1 MEENRTNE
9 SRRAPRRRVPALAVG
24 VTALALLVA
33 GCGGG
38 GNGGGGGGATP
49 ADTLVVA
56 GQTGDY
62 IRNFNPYSP
71 TLIEGPGTIFES
83 LFYFNVASG
92 AEPVP
97 VLGTE
102 YAWNEDGTELSITL
116 REGAT
121 WSDGEAFDA
130 EDVKFTFDMIASD
143 AVPNTVGFHGTTEVV
158 DPTHVVVTFEGP
170 SYMEGPQ
177 LLGKTWIV
185 PEHIWS
191 GIEDPNTDTIAEPV
205 GTGPYTLGDFK
216 GQAFTLDAN
225 PDYWG
230 GEPELAHVQYRAL
243 AGNQATTDA
252 LAAGQIDVYS
262 GPVPDIANV
271 EQDYPGYS
279 AITVPMN
286 QMVLDT
292 CANADLGC
300 TGPQTDPAVRQA
312 LYYAMD
318 RTQLNQLAF
327 QNTASAM
334 SPGFALPERDAA
346 YVSDALENETVPME
360 PDLARVDEILT
371 DAGYAREGDGVYARD
386 GEPLALTVTVVTGWT
401 DYITALETLREQLL
415 PAGIELTVAQVS
427 WNEMSDARSRGDFEL
442 VIDSLYP
449 GPAPDP
455 FYIYSYFF
463 GTENTAEVGER
474 ADTNYSRYSNAEVD
488 AAVAALTQLNPEDTA
503 ARMPHYDAI
512 QQRIEQDM
520 PYIPILTGG
529 TTTEFHAAKFDGWP
543 SQEDLYAFP
552 AVWSRPDQS
561 QMYMNLT
568 PTGE

>member
-1 MEENRTNE
+1 MRENRTNE
-9 SRRAPRRRVPALAVG
+9 PGPVHRRRASALAVG
-24 VTALALLVA
+24 AAALALLAA

-38 GNGGGGGGATP
+38 GNGGGGGGSTP

-71 TLIEGPGTIFES
+71 TLVEGPGTIFEP
-83 LFYFNVASG
+83 LFYFNLASPG
-92 AEPVP
+92 EPVSR
-97 VLGTE
+97 LGTE

-116 REGAT
+116 REGVT

-143 AVPNTVGFHGTTEVV
+143 AVPNTVGFHGTTEIV
-158 DPTHVVVTFEGP
+158 DPTHVTVTFDAP

-191 GIEDPNTDTIAEPV
+191 GIEDPNADTIPEPV

-230 GEPELAHVQYRAL
+230 GEPELTHVQYRSL
-243 AGNQATTDA
+243 AGNQASTDA
-252 LAAGQIDVYS
+252 LAAGQVDVYS

-271 EQDYPGYS
+271 EENYPGYS

-286 QMVLDT
+286 QMVLDA

-327 QNTASAM
+327 QNTASEM

-346 YVSDALENETVPME
+346 YVSDALENPTVPME

-371 DAGYAREGDGVYARD
+371 GAGYAREGDGIYARD

-427 WNEMSDARSRGDFEL
+427 WNEMSDARARGDFQL

-455 FYIYSYFF
+455 FYIYSYFY
-463 GTENTAEVGER
+463 GTENTAEVGES
-474 ADTNYSRYSNAEVD
+474 ADTNYSRYSNSEVD
-488 AAVAALTQLNPEDTA
+488 EALEALTQLNPEDMA
-503 ARMPHYDAI
+503 ARMPHYDTI

-543 SQEDLYAFP
+543 SQENLYAFP

-561 QMYMNLT
+561 QMYMNLV